1 LVHHTSTKETN
12 EPFLSNE
19 PENAQFSQAEQGK
32 ADLEN
37 TVIRLQSEKSELEK
51 QVVELRSR
59 ADQIER
65 RSNEQKLA
73 EAKKHAEDI
82 QFLKNTNQQLK
93 VMYQHFLT

>member
-1 LVHHTSTKETN
+1 MNHSSVTK
-12 EPFLSNE
+12 
-19 PENAQFSQAEQGK
+19 PENVKCSQAEQGK

-37 TVIRLQSEKSELEK
+37 TVTSLQSEKSDLEK

-73 EAKKHAEDI
+73 EAKKHTEDI
-82 QFLKNTNQQLK
+82 QFLKKTNQQLK
-93 VMYQHFLT
+93 VMCQHFLT